1 MRVMILALIIIN
13 KWIFL
18 EVWNDVHNRSKNRKT
33 FDNGIVPSG
42 MIEEVLPFVVSFHD
56 LKGNDIQKAKSFIM
70 EHFGNPECKVAKEHY
85 NGCFCNLE
93 YI

>member
-1 MRVMILALIIIN
+1 
-13 KWIFL
+13 
-18 EVWNDVHNRSKNRKT
+18 
-33 FDNGIVPSG
+33 

-56 LKGNDIQKAKSFIM
+56 LKGNDIQKAKNFIT
-70 EHFGNPECKVAKEHY
+70 EHFGNPKCKVAKEHY

>member
-1 MRVMILALIIIN
+1 MFLVYEKNYN
-13 KWIFL
+13 K
-18 EVWNDVHNRSKNRKT
+18 E
-33 FDNGIVPSG
+33 
-42 MIEEVLPFVVSFHD
+42 
-56 LKGNDIQKAKSFIM
+56 NDIQKAKDFIT